1 MTQVAIGTTVG
12 AKTGA
17 SMGLDDWAGIL
28 KDVSEGRS
36 LSQDQASA
44 LMQGWLAEAVPPL
57 LSGAILMALN
67 AKGFSGVELAG
78 MAQVL
83 KSLSAEQ
90 AISSQ
95 GVISQA
101 VIAHAAPI
109 VDTCGTG
116 GDGADTFNI
125 STAVAFIV
133 AATGL
138 KVAKHGG
145 RSSSSRVGSADVL
158 EGLGLNFG
166 ADPAKIRSAVD
177 EVGVT
182 FLFAPGWHPGM
193 KAVAPIRKA
202 LGIRTVFNLLGPLVN
217 PMNPTGQVIGVSR
230 SQFLD
235 PMAEALGLLGVE
247 QAIVVLGREGLDEA
261 CLGDLND
268 LAVLGRSGEVTREVL
283 DPQAVGA
290 VRATVADLKGGDLA
304 ENMDI
309 LRSVLQGKGT
319 IAQTDAVALN
329 AALALRVGDRV
340 LDLSEGVSMA
350 RDVILSGAGWS
361 MLEKLVAFL
370 K

>member
-1 MTQVAIGTTVG
+1 MTQMAIGQTTGVDVG
-12 AKTGA
+12 A
-17 SMGLDDWAGIL
+17 DQWVGIL
-28 KDVSEGRS
+28 KDLSEGRS
-36 LSQDQASA
+36 LSQDQSCA
-44 LMQGWLAEAVPPL
+44 LMQGWLAESVPPL

-67 AKGFSGVELAG
+67 AKGFSGAELAG

-83 KSLSAEQ
+83 KSLSAGQ
-90 AISSQ
+90 A
-95 GVISQA
+95 A
-101 VIAHAAPI
+101 IAHLAPV

-182 FLFAPGWHPGM
+182 FLFAPGWHPAM
-193 KAVAPIRKA
+193 KSVAPMRKA

-268 LAVLGRSGEVTREVL
+268 LALLGRSGEVTREIL

-304 ENMDI
+304 ENMAI

-340 LDLSEGVSMA
+340 LDLSKGVSVA

>member
-1 MTQVAIGTTVG
+1 MTQIAMGQTMG
-12 AKTGA
+12 AEMGA
-17 SMGLDDWAGIL
+17 EYWVGIL

-36 LSQDQASA
+36 LSQDQAGA

-90 AISSQ
+90 T
-95 GVISQA
+95 VMTHLNP
-101 VIAHAAPI
+101 V

-166 ADPAKIRSAVD
+166 ANPAKIRSAVD

-182 FLFAPGWHPGM
+182 FLFAPGWHPAM
-193 KAVAPIRKA
+193 KSVAPIRKA

-268 LAVLGRSGEVTREVL
+268 LAVLGRSGEVTREIL

-304 ENMDI
+304 ENMAI

-340 LDLSEGVSMA
+340 LDLSEGVSVA
-350 RDVILSGAGWS
+350 RDVILSGTGWS
-361 MLEKLVAFL
+361 MLEKLMAFL

>member
-1 MTQVAIGTTVG
+1 MTQMNVETNVG
-12 AKTGA
+12 MEAD
-17 SMGLDDWAGIL
+17 SEDWAGVL

-36 LSQDQASA
+36 LSQGQASA
-44 LMQGWLAEAVPPL
+44 LMRGWLTESIPPL

-83 KSLSAEQ
+83 KSLSAQQ
-90 AISSQ
+90 A
-95 GVISQA
+95 A
-101 VIAHAAPI
+101 IAHLAPI
-109 VDTCGTG
+109 IDTCGTG

-133 AATGL
+133 AAMGV

-158 EGLGLNFG
+158 EGLGLNF
-166 ADPAKIRSAVD
+166 AAHPEKIRSAVD

-182 FLFAPGWHPGM
+182 FLFAPGWHPAM
-193 KAVAPIRKA
+193 KAVAPMRKA

-235 PMAEALGLLGVE
+235 PMAEALGLLGVK
-247 QAIVVLGREGLDEA
+247 QGIVVLGREGLDEA

-268 LAVLGRSGEVTREVL
+268 LAVLGRSGEVTREIL
-283 DPQAVGA
+283 DPQSVGA

-304 ENMDI
+304 ENMAI

-319 IAQTDAVALN
+319 TAQTDAVALN
-329 AALALRVGDRV
+329 AALALRVGDQV
-340 LDLSEGVSMA
+340 LDLSEGVNVA
-350 RDVILSGAGWS
+350 REVVLSGAGWS

>member
-1 MTQVAIGTTVG
+1 MTQMNVETNVG
-12 AKTGA
+12 METD
-17 SMGLDDWAGIL
+17 SEDWAGVL

-36 LSQDQASA
+36 LSQSQASA
-44 LMQGWLAEAVPPL
+44 LMRGWLTESIPPL

-83 KSLSAEQ
+83 KSLSAQQ
-90 AISSQ
+90 AAID
-95 GVISQA
+95 
-101 VIAHAAPI
+101 HLAPI
-109 VDTCGTG
+109 IDTCGTG

-133 AATGL
+133 AATGV

-158 EGLGLNFG
+158 EGLGLNFV
-166 ADPAKIRSAVD
+166 AHPEKIRSAVD

-182 FLFAPGWHPGM
+182 FLFAPGWHPAM
-193 KAVAPIRKA
+193 KAVAPMRKA

-235 PMAEALGLLGVE
+235 PMAEALGLLGVK
-247 QAIVVLGREGLDEA
+247 QGIVVLGREGLDEA

-268 LAVLGRSGEVTREVL
+268 LAVLGRSGEVTREIL
-283 DPQAVGA
+283 DPQSVGA

-304 ENMDI
+304 ENMAI

-319 IAQTDAVALN
+319 TAQTDAVALN
-329 AALALRVGDRV
+329 AALALRVGDQV
-340 LDLSEGVSMA
+340 LDLSEGVNVA
-350 RDVILSGAGWS
+350 REVVLSGAGWS

>member
-1 MTQVAIGTTVG
+1 MTQMNVETNVG
-12 AKTGA
+12 MEAD
-17 SMGLDDWAGIL
+17 SEDWAGVL

-36 LSQDQASA
+36 LSQGQASA
-44 LMQGWLAEAVPPL
+44 LMRGWLTESIPPL

-83 KSLSAEQ
+83 KSLSAQQ
-90 AISSQ
+90 A
-95 GVISQA
+95 A
-101 VIAHAAPI
+101 IAHLAPI
-109 VDTCGTG
+109 IDTCGTG

-133 AATGL
+133 AATGV

-158 EGLGLNFG
+158 EGLGLNF
-166 ADPAKIRSAVD
+166 AAHPEKIRSAVD

-182 FLFAPGWHPGM
+182 FLFAPGWHPAM
-193 KAVAPIRKA
+193 KAVAPMRKA

-235 PMAEALGLLGVE
+235 PMAEALGLLGVK
-247 QAIVVLGREGLDEA
+247 QGIVVLGREGLDEA

-268 LAVLGRSGEVTREVL
+268 LAVLGRSGEVTREIL
-283 DPQAVGA
+283 DPQSVGA

-304 ENMDI
+304 ENMAI

-319 IAQTDAVALN
+319 TAQTDAVALN
-329 AALALRVGDRV
+329 AALALRVGDQV
-340 LDLSEGVSMA
+340 LDLSEGVNVA
-350 RDVILSGAGWS
+350 REVILNGAGWS
-361 MLEKLVAFL
+361 ILEKLVAFL

>member
-1 MTQVAIGTTVG
+1 MTQMNVETNVG
-12 AKTGA
+12 METD
-17 SMGLDDWAGIL
+17 SEDWAGVL

-36 LSQDQASA
+36 LSQSQASA
-44 LMQGWLAEAVPPL
+44 LMRGWLTESIPPL

-83 KSLSAEQ
+83 KSLSAQQ
-90 AISSQ
+90 A
-95 GVISQA
+95 A
-101 VIAHAAPI
+101 IAHLAPI
-109 VDTCGTG
+109 IDTCGTG

-133 AATGL
+133 AATGV

-158 EGLGLNFG
+158 EGLGLNF
-166 ADPAKIRSAVD
+166 AAHPEKIRSAVD

-182 FLFAPGWHPGM
+182 FLFAPGWHPAM
-193 KAVAPIRKA
+193 KAVAPMRKA

-235 PMAEALGLLGVE
+235 PMAEALGLLGVK
-247 QAIVVLGREGLDEA
+247 QGIVVLGREGLDEA

-268 LAVLGRSGEVTREVL
+268 LAVLGRSGEVTREIL
-283 DPQAVGA
+283 DPQSVGA

-304 ENMDI
+304 ENMAI

-319 IAQTDAVALN
+319 TAQTDAVALN
-329 AALALRVGDRV
+329 AALALRVGDQV
-340 LDLSEGVSMA
+340 LDLSEGVNVA
-350 RDVILSGAGWS
+350 REVVLSGAGWS

>member
-1 MTQVAIGTTVG
+1 MTQINVETNVG
-12 AKTGA
+12 IET
-17 SMGLDDWAGIL
+17 DREDWAGVL
-28 KDVSEGRS
+28 KHVSEGRS
-36 LSQDQASA
+36 LSQGQASA
-44 LMQGWLAEAVPPL
+44 LMQGWLTESISPL

-83 KSLSAEQ
+83 KSLSAQ
-90 AISSQ
+90 
-95 GVISQA
+95 QA
-101 VIAHAAPI
+101 VVAHLTPV

-125 STAVAFIV
+125 STAVAFVV

-158 EGLGLNFG
+158 EGLGLNF
-166 ADPAKIRSAVD
+166 AAHPEKIRSAVE

-193 KAVAPIRKA
+193 KAVAPMRKA

-235 PMAEALGLLGVE
+235 PMAEALGLLGVKKG
-247 QAIVVLGREGLDEA
+247 IVVLGREGLDEA

-268 LAVLGRSGEVTREVL
+268 LAVLGRSGEVTREIL
-283 DPQAVGA
+283 DPQSVGA

-304 ENMDI
+304 ENMNI

-319 IAQTDAVALN
+319 TAQTDAVALN

-340 LDLSEGVSMA
+340 LDLSKGVSVA